1 MDRYPVRLIAVLS
14 LAVLGPGC
22 AGLTAS
28 QKAAITEFSRATSAV
43 GQTTQSELTD
53 MRERMVQ
60 TNEKRLVLRGKD
72 SGLAPAGPLDGN
84 LTVSNVSVVVAA
96 ATALQGYGEMIE
108 ALAGDTQA
116 AELRGA
122 ADKFTSSLGRVPN
135 VKLSQGESDA
145 IKAAVAFAG
154 ELYIEAKKAR
164 ALKTIVPK
172 AKPAIDGI
180 CDTLTRDF
188 DFKQGGLAQALAAA
202 NESLFGAASAAFQD
216 APAGTEA
223 SAIGSRAFSLSA
235 LQYAVEGRL
244 RQDEILARIS
254 SSASAIKKANAA
266 LAEALAT
273 DRLTLEDVKSVAG
286 EAAMLKPAIIELSKQ
301 AGELL
306 DRVKIL
312 TPARF
317 LP

>member
-14 LAVLGPGC
+14 LAVLGSGC

-28 QKAAITEFSRATSAV
+28 QKAAITEFSRATNAV
-43 GQTTQSELTD
+43 GQMTQAELTE
-53 MRERMVQ
+53 MRERMIQ
-60 TNEKRLVLRGKD
+60 TNQRRLVLRGKD
-72 SGLAPAGPLDGN
+72 SGLTPAGPLDGN

-96 ATALQGYGEMIE
+96 ATALQGYGEMLE
-108 ALAGDTQA
+108 ALATDTQT
-116 AELRGA
+116 AELQGA
-122 ADKFTSSLGRVPN
+122 ADKFTTSLGRVPN

-145 IKAAVAFAG
+145 IKGAVVFAG
-154 ELYIEAKKAR
+154 QLFIEAKKAR

-172 AKPAIDGI
+172 AKPAIDQI

-188 DFKQGGLAQALAAA
+188 DFQQGGLAQDLATA
-202 NESLFGAASAAFQD
+202 NESLFGAAAAAFQD
-216 APAGTEA
+216 APAGSDA
-223 SAIGSRAFSLSA
+223 SAIGVRSFSLPA

-244 RQDEILARIS
+244 RQDEILKRIS
-254 SSASAIKKANAA
+254 SAATAIKKANAA
-266 LAEALAT
+266 LADALAT
-273 DRLTLEDVKSVAG
+273 DRFTLEDVKSVAG
-286 EAAMLKPAIIELSKQ
+286 EAAALRPAITELSKQ

-312 TPARF
+312 TPARL